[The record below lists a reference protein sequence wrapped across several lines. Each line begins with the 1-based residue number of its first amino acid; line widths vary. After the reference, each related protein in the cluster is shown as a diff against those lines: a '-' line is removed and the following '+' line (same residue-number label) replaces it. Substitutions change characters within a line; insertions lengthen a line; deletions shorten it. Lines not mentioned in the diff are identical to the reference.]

1 MNFNTILIK
10 IRFDWDRFGLKEKVT
25 AANQLTDYVYDET
38 GLLREILSKYSDRK
52 NPDRSIAREYDDLD
66 RLVKVTYDG
75 RDVETYSYARRPT
88 GMTTLDVSSRRA
100 KTAL

>member
-38 GLLREILSKYSDRK
+38 GLLREILGRI
-52 NPDRSIAREYDDLD
+52 PTVRSPANMMNL
-66 RLVKVTYDG
+66 
-75 RDVETYSYARRPT
+75 T
-88 GMTTLDVSSRRA
+88 G
-100 KTAL
+100 

>member
-38 GLLREILSKYSDRK
+38 GLLRAGRI
-52 NPDRSIAREYDDLD
+52 PTVRSPANMMTL
-66 RLVKVTYDG
+66 
-75 RDVETYSYARRPT
+75 T
-88 GMTTLDVSSRRA
+88 GWSR
-100 KTAL
+100 

>member
-38 GLLREILSKYSDRK
+38 GLLREILSKYGDRK
-52 NPDRSIAREYDDLD
+52 NPDRSIAREYCSHSLI
-66 RLVKVTYDG
+66 LVVHPAYLTD
-75 RDVETYSYARRPT
+75 S
-88 GMTTLDVSSRRA
+88 L
-100 KTAL
+100 